1 MGGTHY
7 MIKELQ
13 QKEQN
18 YIAEIKTLERHI
30 DHLTHQ
36 LELAHKAMREIQDE
50 RDRLEIEINNHKQ
63 MGMNLDS
70 QQENL
75 QRLCAQLEQD
85 KCFMSQQINDLK
97 IESSAL
103 RQ

>member
-1 MGGTHY
+1 

-18 YIAEIKTLERHI
+18 YISEIKTLERHI

-50 RDRLEIEINNHKQ
+50 RDKLEVEINNMK
-63 MGMNLDS
+63 NL
-70 QQENL
+70 
-75 QRLCAQLEQD
+75 
-85 KCFMSQQINDLK
+85 
-97 IESSAL
+97 
-103 RQ
+103 